1 MSLYNTYS
9 KAINA
14 MTSTVTDTRLSIGVT
29 GLSRAGKT
37 VFIVSAIQN
46 LVAMGAGQD
55 SLPALS
61 KELSET
67 AGSRLVG
74 IEIEAPGV
82 QNIPWFNVREHASR
96 LGGAEPGWPDRTTDL
111 SKLAIRLTIRRR
123 SNVGGKLLGDRQIN
137 IEFLDYPGEWL
148 LDLPLLRQDFRSWA
162 RDTLAELKK
171 SPRDEAMRPFLD
183 FLSAR
188 PAWAAAD
195 EETARKGYTLY
206 RDGLVR
212 CRDELGLRFLQPGRF
227 LRPGPFGESP
237 LMWFFPLDP
246 GDGEPRQGTLA
257 ALLSERFE
265 AYKADTRARFI
276 DPYFSRFDRQVV
288 LVDVLGALR
297 GGRDASHDTKLAL
310 EKIAGAFRA
319 ESGFALPFRSQIQKI
334 LFVATK
340 ADHVPNERHAALRT
354 LLLGMCK
361 DAETPLGK
369 VSSNITY
376 HLAASIR
383 CTRSGVH
390 RVTEPSDPVMGNRE
404 FPVVIGTLL
413 GEQHERP
420 WYCGE
425 LPSDLPKYDSD
436 FWKTRLLQLPQFR
449 PPAFDALA
457 REGIPHLLLDKIL
470 SDLIGDQL

>member
-1 MSLYNTYS
+1 MVSLYTSYS
-9 KAINA
+9 KVINA
-14 MTSTVTDTRLSIGVT
+14 TAGMVTDTRLNIGVT

-37 VFIVSAIQN
+37 VFLVSAIQN
-46 LVAMGAGQD
+46 LVAMGSGHD

-61 KELSET
+61 RMLSDS

-74 IEIEAPGV
+74 IELEAPGV

-96 LGGAEPGWPDRTTDL
+96 LGGAEPGWPDRTADL
-111 SKLAIRLTIRRR
+111 SKLAIRLTFRRR
-123 SNVGGKLLGDRQIN
+123 SNVGSKLLGDRN
-137 IEFLDYPGEWL
+137 ITLEFLDYPGEWL
-148 LDLPLLRQDFRSWA
+148 LDLPILRQDFRSWA
-162 RDTLAELKK
+162 RDILEQLKK
-171 SPRDEAMRPFLD
+171 SSRDEVMRPFLD

-257 ALLSERFE
+257 ALLAERFE

-276 DPYFSRFDRQVV
+276 DPYFSQFDRQVV

-297 GGRDASHDTKLAL
+297 GGHDASHDTKLAL
-310 EKIAGAFRA
+310 EKIAEAFKA
-319 ESGFALPFRSQIQKI
+319 ESGFALPFRSQIQKT

-340 ADHVPNERHAALRT
+340 ADHVPNELHPALRE

-361 DAETPLGK
+361 DAKTPLDKISG
-369 VSSNITY
+369 NISY
-376 HLAASIR
+376 HLAAIIR

-390 RVTEPSDPVMGNRE
+390 RVEEPSDPVINKKD
-404 FPVVIGTLL
+404 FPVVIGILL

-420 WYCGE
+420 WYCGDIPSE
-425 LPSDLPKYDSD
+425 LPQYDSD
-436 FWKTRLLQLPQFR
+436 FWKKKLLQLPQFR

-457 REGIPHLLLDKIL
+457 REGIPNLLLDKLL
-470 SDLIGDQL
+470 SS